1 MRFSDGSA
9 DVCSSDLCAA
19 AANANLDIVDAEDLA
34 GNARDTGGYFQR
46 RLHETFDA
54 HPMVGEVRGVGLLA
68 AIEFA
73 PGKTGDA
80 RFDPASKVGPK
91 VAAAALQEGLIAR
104 AMPQGDILGFA
115 PPLVIT
121 RDEVDEVVALTKR
134 GVGRV
139 QARL

>member
-91 VAAAALQEGLIAR
+91 VAAAALPDGLIAR
-104 AMPQGDILGFA
+104 AMPQGDLSSEEHQSEHQS
-115 PPLVIT
+115 
-121 RDEVDEVVALTKR
+121 R
-134 GVGRV
+134 
-139 QARL
+139 